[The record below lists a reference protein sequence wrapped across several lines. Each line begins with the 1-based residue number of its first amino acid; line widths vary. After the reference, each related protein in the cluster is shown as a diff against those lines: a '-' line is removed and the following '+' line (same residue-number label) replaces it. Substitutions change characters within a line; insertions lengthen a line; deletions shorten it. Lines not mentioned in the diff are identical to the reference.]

1 MRVASDECRL
11 RFLLSRT
18 RRQLMTARAADGLAW
33 GWGLGL
39 MGWLACWGAAAWGVA
54 PGGGAIHPLWALLA
68 PVLAVLW
75 ACRRRPTL
83 AEAAAFLD
91 ARFSTHYLFA
101 RAWALRDASNEPWA
115 ALLKSQADAHA
126 GTIGPS
132 ALPVRYPL
140 RWHGVALLIAMAAC
154 VIPVSAGPARGAGTG
169 AAAGA
174 GTGRSRETRPLEVA
188 RAQTPPA
195 DAAESSGRLPGP
207 SAADHVGGMP
217 HPTRPASDA
226 AGQGA
231 ADTPDRP
238 TPANTL
244 PDPQL
249 PPAAARELARD
260 GRLDGSASNHS
271 TSLKTNSYGTL
282 TAPPARAATDDQ
294 PLGRTGSAGSG
305 ARASAGDEAAVPA
318 GYRSLVRDFFA
329 R

>member
-1 MRVASDECRL
+1 MRVVSDESRL
-11 RFLLSRT
+11 RSLLSRT
-18 RRQLMTARAADGLAW
+18 RRQLMAARAADGLAW

-39 MGWLACWGAAAWGVA
+39 MAWLACWGVAAWGVV
-54 PGGGAIHPLWALLA
+54 PGGWAIHPLWAMLV

-91 ARFSTHYLFA
+91 ARGSTHDLFA
-101 RAWALRDASNEPWA
+101 SAWALRDASDEPWA

-154 VIPVSAGPARGAGTG
+154 VIPVSTGMARSAAVRTGSGPLQ
-169 AAAGA
+169 
-174 GTGRSRETRPLEVA
+174 ETRPLEVA

-195 DAAESSGRLPGP
+195 DAADSSGRLPGP
-207 SAADHVGGMP
+207 SASDRAGGMP
-217 HPTRPASDA
+217 HPTRPAADA

-231 ADTPDRP
+231 ADTPGRP
-238 TPANTL
+238 TPANAL

-249 PPAAARELARD
+249 PPPAARGIAQD
-260 GRLDGSASNHS
+260 GRLDGSASNYS
-271 TSLKTNSYGTL
+271 TSLKTNSYGTIA
-282 TAPPARAATDDQ
+282 APPARAATDEV
-294 PLGRTGSAGSG
+294 PPERTGSAG
-305 ARASAGDEAAVPA
+305 ASARGAAGEEAAVPA
-318 GYRSLVRDFFA
+318 GYRSLVRDFFG